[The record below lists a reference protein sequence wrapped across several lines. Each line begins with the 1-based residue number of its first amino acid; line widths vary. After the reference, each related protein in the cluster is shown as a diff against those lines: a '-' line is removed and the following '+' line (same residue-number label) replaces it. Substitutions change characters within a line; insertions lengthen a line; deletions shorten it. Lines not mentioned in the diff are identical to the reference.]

1 MTDIEK
7 EARTWGMLCH
17 LTGFA
22 LLLGIPFGNILGPL
36 VVWLLKKEEHP
47 FIDEQGKES
56 LNFQISI
63 SIYFLVAAILIVI
76 VIGLLLLIPLFIA
89 YLVLV
94 IIASIKAS
102 NGESF
107 KYPLTIKFIQ

>member
-1 MTDIEK
+1 MTEIEK
-7 EARTWGMLCH
+7 DARTWGMLCH
-17 LTGFA
+17 LTGLA

-63 SIYFLVAAILIVI
+63 SIYFIIAAILVVI
-76 VIGLLLLIPLFIA
+76 VVGLLILIPLFIA

-102 NGESF
+102 NGESYR
-107 KYPLTIKFIQ
+107 YPLTIKFIQ